1 MKSFNE
7 NRYGVNINNHHLET
21 YLLNLRVLHHRK
33 NCRIN
38 EFSNRRSLFQNFS
51 SSSDV
56 LQHAETMETQEI
68 SANVTIETTPD
79 MNTPR
84 SPTESM
90 APRGQ
95 FFRTNHPVVQASTST
110 ANLVPQPPPT
120 WDLLLGRWH
129 LSLDLF
135 GRVFMEDVG
144 LEPGSIVSEIRGF
157 PVKEARFRR
166 HMEKLRN
173 AQQRDL
179 TLSKMERSRTSLL
192 IQTFKELNTHFG
204 NQNRRLSPPLAFNR
218 VKVTFKDEPGEGSGV
233 ARSFYTSIAEALLA
247 NEKLPNLEAA
257 QTNPATN
264 NSNKYSLPFA
274 VVSRHRGGPSG
285 SGAGSAGSGAGSG
298 SASGGSN
305 ARDLG
310 PSRRISSS
318 KTLWR
323 PNREPKKT
331 LSYDAR
337 PYRPTPSADGG
348 SAASNQPPAANLNE
362 HLTAH
367 LQQLGERIY
376 PKVFSL
382 HPTNAQKITGM
393 LLELPPTQLL
403 IILASEDTLRNKA
416 DEAMDIIMYRQ
427 RQDLGKYNER
437 SIWGDNHTTLN
448 SCFLSF
454 RSRKPHCRQSKW

>member
-1 MKSFNE
+1 
-7 NRYGVNINNHHLET
+7 
-21 YLLNLRVLHHRK
+21 
-33 NCRIN
+33 
-38 EFSNRRSLFQNFS
+38 
-51 SSSDV
+51 
-56 LQHAETMETQEI
+56 
-68 SANVTIETTPD
+68 
-79 MNTPR
+79 
-84 SPTESM
+84 M

-95 FFRTNHPVVQASTST
+95 FFRTIHSVVQPSTST
-110 ANLVPQPPPT
+110 TSLVPQPPPT

-179 TLSKMERSRTSLL
+179 TLSKMERNRTSLL
-192 IQTFKELNTHFG
+192 VQTFKELNTHFG

-274 VVSRHRGGPSG
+274 VVSRHRGGASG
-285 SGAGSAGSGAGSG
+285 SGGGTAGSG
-298 SASGGSN
+298 SSSSN
-305 ARDLG
+305 TRDLG
-310 PSRRISSS
+310 SSRRISSS

-323 PNREPKKT
+323 PNRDQNKK

-337 PYRPTPSADGG
+337 PYRPTSSAEG
-348 SAASNQPPAANLNE
+348 SSSTGNQSPAANLNE

-403 IILASEDTLRNKA
+403 VILASEDSLRNKA

-427 RQDLGKYNER
+427 RQDLGKYIER
-437 SIWGDNHTTLN
+437 
-448 SCFLSF
+448 
-454 RSRKPHCRQSKW
+454 

>member
-1 MKSFNE
+1 M
-7 NRYGVNINNHHLET
+7 
-21 YLLNLRVLHHRK
+21 
-33 NCRIN
+33 
-38 EFSNRRSLFQNFS
+38 
-51 SSSDV
+51 D
-56 LQHAETMETQEI
+56 TQEI
-68 SANVTIETTPD
+68 SANVTIETTHD
-79 MNTPR
+79 LNTPR

-95 FFRTNHPVVQASTST
+95 FFRTIHPVLPATSNT
-110 ANLVPQPPPT
+110 VNSLPQQTPT

-179 TLSKMERSRTSLL
+179 TLSKMERNRTSLL
-192 IQTFKELNTHFG
+192 VQTFKELNTHFG
-204 NQNRRLSPPLAFNR
+204 NQNRRLTPPLAFNR

-257 QTNPATN
+257 QINPTTN

-274 VVSRHRGGPSG
+274 VVSRHRGTAGSSSG
-285 SGAGSAGSGAGSG
+285 SGVGGGSGNSG
-298 SASGGSN
+298 I
-305 ARDLG
+305 RDLG
-310 PSRRISSS
+310 SSRRISSN

-323 PNREPKKT
+323 QNTREPKKT

-337 PYRPTPSADGG
+337 PFRP
-348 SAASNQPPAANLNE
+348 PPATDGSSVANQSTAATLNE
-362 HLTAH
+362 HLSPH

-382 HPTNAQKITGM
+382 QPTNAQKITGM

-403 IILASEDTLRNKA
+403 TLLASEETLRNRA
-416 DEAMDIIMYRQ
+416 EEALDIIVHRQ
-427 RQDLGKYNER
+427 RQELGKYFKNY
-437 SIWGDNHTTLN
+437 
-448 SCFLSF
+448 FLLF
-454 RSRKPHCRQSKW
+454 V

>member
-1 MKSFNE
+1 
-7 NRYGVNINNHHLET
+7 
-21 YLLNLRVLHHRK
+21 
-33 NCRIN
+33 
-38 EFSNRRSLFQNFS
+38 
-51 SSSDV
+51 
-56 LQHAETMETQEI
+56 METQEI
-68 SANVTIETTPD
+68 SAHVTVETTHDLNAARPQH
-79 MNTPR
+79 
-84 SPTESM
+84 ESM

-95 FFRTNHPVVQASTST
+95 FFRTIHPVVQTS
-110 ANLVPQPPPT
+110 ARSVALIPPPPPT

-144 LEPGSIVSEIRGF
+144 LEPGSIVSELRGF

-179 TLSKMERSRTSLL
+179 TLSKMERNRTSLL
-192 IQTFKELNTHFG
+192 VQTFKELNTHFG
-204 NQNRRLSPPLAFNR
+204 NQNRRLLPPLAFNR

-257 QTNPATN
+257 QTGPTTAS
-264 NSNKYSLPFA
+264 SNKYSLPFA
-274 VVSRHRGGPSG
+274 VVSRHRGGGTSG
-285 SGAGSAGSGAGSG
+285 S
-298 SASGGSN
+298 SN
-305 ARDLG
+305 NSRDLG
-310 PSRRISSS
+310 SSSSRRISSS

-337 PYRPTPSADGG
+337 PYRPTPAPENPASGG
-348 SAASNQPPAANLNE
+348 NQPPSANLNE
-362 HLTAH
+362 HLTVH
-367 LQQLGERIY
+367 LQQLGERLY

-382 HPTNAQKITGM
+382 HPINAQKITGM

-403 IILASEDTLRNKA
+403 MILGSEETLRQKA
-416 DEAMDIIMYRQ
+416 DEAMDIITFKQ
-427 RQDLGKYNER
+427 RQELGK
-437 SIWGDNHTTLN
+437 N
-448 SCFLSF
+448 SHFFKWIMLS
-454 RSRKPHCRQSKW
+454 HILDALT